1 MMQISASDVA
11 KFKAALA
18 KYQNAQKE
26 ERIRIETMKRE
37 EQARIEHERQEK
49 QRQDEER
56 NRQIND
62 TMAGVVGFAV
72 IAGIIALI
80 YYGWESILEIIGYII
95 GYIIVI
101 AIVIQIGIV
110 IWPILV
116 FLLGIGVVGVAFVI
130 LRVILEEGCGG

>member
-49 QRQDEER
+49 QRQDR
-56 NRQIND
+56 
-62 TMAGVVGFAV
+62 G
-72 IAGIIALI
+72 
-80 YYGWESILEIIGYII
+80 
-95 GYIIVI
+95 
-101 AIVIQIGIV
+101 
-110 IWPILV
+110 
-116 FLLGIGVVGVAFVI
+116 
-130 LRVILEEGCGG
+130 GCGYGQRRTGHEGSGKQPL